1 MFLDAPPEVTARRV
15 ASLGTLVS
23 ALEMLSQTRKFED
36 GELLSGQLAS
46 MRPKFA
52 KRFPRLTRALSS
64 KKAAVALYGVQAG
77 ASAATLVWGHKR
89 GVRAAGSAV
98 LAVTGAA
105 GRLHTPFGGDGADQ
119 LQQVINVVLASTGTF
134 KDGEKARDV
143 AMRALALETTISY
156 VASGVVKLV
165 SPVWLSGE
173 AFSGVIRTHNYGD
186 PRIFQLVHKYPLL
199 GKLITWGTVA
209 AEVGFP
215 LVFVLPK
222 PAAKAWL
229 GSMTLFHLGI
239 GQFMGLN
246 RFVLAFGATHP
257 ALLYVLAQSEKPALT
272 HSARRAL
279 TDGAK
284 PALTAKAAA

>member
-1 MFLDAPPEVTARRV
+1 MFLSAPPEVTARRV

-23 ALEMLSQTRKFED
+23 ALEMLSRHRTFED

-46 MRPKFA
+46 TRPRFA

-77 ASAATLVWGHKR
+77 ASAATLIWAHRR
-89 GVRAAGSAV
+89 GVRAVGSAV
-98 LAVTGAA
+98 LAATGVA
-105 GRLHTPFGGDGADQ
+105 GREYTPFGRDGADQ
-119 LQQVINVVLASTGTF
+119 LQQVVNVVLASTGTL
-134 KDGEKARDV
+134 KDDEKARDL
-143 AMRALALETTISY
+143 AMRALALETTLAY

-173 AFSGVIRTHNYGD
+173 AFSGVIRTQNYGD
-186 PRIFQLVHKYPLL
+186 PRVFPLVHTYPVL
-199 GKLITWGTVA
+199 GKLVTWTTVA

-222 PAAKAWL
+222 PAATAYL

-239 GQFMGLN
+239 GQLMGLN
-246 RFVLAFGATHP
+246 RFVPAFGATHP
-257 ALLYVLAQSEKPALT
+257 ALLYVLRRNEK
-272 HSARRAL
+272 RA
-279 TDGAK
+279 A
-284 PALTAKAAA
+284 PVEKAAAAPALAAA

>member
-1 MFLDAPPEVTARRV
+1 MFLSAPPEVTARRV

-23 ALEMLSQTRKFED
+23 ALEMLSQSRKFED
-36 GELLSGQLAS
+36 GEMLSGQLGNT
-46 MRPKFA
+46 RPKFA
-52 KRFPRLTRALSS
+52 KRFPRLTRALES
-64 KKAAVALYGVQAG
+64 KKAAVALYGIQAG
-77 ASAATLVWGHKR
+77 ASAATLVWGHRR
-89 GVRAAGSAV
+89 GVRTAGSAV

-105 GRLHTPFGGDGADQ
+105 GRLRSPYGGDGADQ

-134 KDGEKARDV
+134 MDGEKARDV

-173 AFSGVIRTHNYGD
+173 AFNGVIRTHNYGD
-186 PRIFQLVHKYPLL
+186 QRVYRLVHRYPVV
-199 GKLITWGTVA
+199 GKLVTWGTIA
-209 AEVGFP
+209 AEVSFP

-222 PAAKAWL
+222 PAAKAFL

-257 ALLYVLAQSEKPALT
+257 ALLYVFAQQEK
-272 HSARRAL
+272 
-279 TDGAK
+279 GAE
-284 PALTAKAAA
+284 LAAAHATASPAAQG

>member
-1 MFLDAPPEVTARRV
+1 
-15 ASLGTLVS
+15 
-23 ALEMLSQTRKFED
+23 
-36 GELLSGQLAS
+36 

-52 KRFPRLTRALSS
+52 KRFPRLTRVLSS

-77 ASAATLVWGHKR
+77 ASAATLIWGHKR
-89 GVRAAGSAV
+89 AVRTTGSAV

-119 LQQVINVVLASTGTF
+119 LQQVVNVVLASTGTF

-186 PRIFQLVHKYPLL
+186 PHLFQLVHKYPLL

-222 PAAKAWL
+222 PAARAWL
-229 GSMTLFHLGI
+229 GSMSLFHLGI

-257 ALLYVLAQSEKPALT
+257 AILYVLDQSEGRAALT
-272 HSARRAL
+272 GRTSAAV
-279 TDGAK
+279 TSA
-284 PALTAKAAA
+284 PAAA

>member
-1 MFLDAPPEVTARRV
+1 MFLSAPPEVTARRV

-23 ALEMLSQTRKFED
+23 ALEMLSQHRKFED
-36 GELLSGQLAS
+36 GELLSGQLGS
-46 MRPKFA
+46 MRPQLA

-98 LAVTGAA
+98 LAATGAA

-134 KDGEKARDV
+134 KDDEKARDV

-165 SPVWLSGE
+165 SPLWLSGE
-173 AFSGVIRTHNYGD
+173 AFSGVIRTQNYGD
-186 PRIFQLVHKYPLL
+186 QRVFKLVHKYPMV
-199 GKLITWGTVA
+199 GKVVTWGTVA

-257 ALLYVLAQSEKPALT
+257 ALLYVLAQSDKQTALPGPAKAPAALT
-272 HSARRAL
+272 
-279 TDGAK
+279 
-284 PALTAKAAA
+284 PASE

>member
-1 MFLDAPPEVTARRV
+1 MFLSAPPEVTARRV

-23 ALEMLSQTRKFED
+23 ALEMLSQSRKFED
-36 GELLSGQLAS
+36 GEMLSGQVANT
-46 MRPKFA
+46 RPKFA
-52 KRFPRLTRALSS
+52 RRFPRLTRALES
-64 KKAAVALYGVQAG
+64 KKAAVALYGIQAG
-77 ASAATLVWGHKR
+77 ASAATLIWGHKR
-89 GVRAAGSAV
+89 AVRTAGSAV

-105 GRLHTPFGGDGADQ
+105 GRVRSPFGGDGADQ
-119 LQQVINVVLASTGTF
+119 LQQVINVVLAATGTF
-134 KDGEKARDV
+134 KDGEQARDV

-173 AFSGVIRTHNYGD
+173 AFTGVIRTHNYGD
-186 PRIFQLVHKYPLL
+186 QRVYRLVHRYPLL
-199 GKLITWGTVA
+199 GRLVTWGTIA
-209 AEVGFP
+209 AEVSFP

-222 PAAKAWL
+222 PAARAYL

-257 ALLYVLAQSEKPALT
+257 ALLYVFARNEQRPGPA
-272 HSARRAL
+272 AEAL
-279 TDGAK
+279 
-284 PALTAKAAA
+284 AAA

>member
-1 MFLDAPPEVTARRV
+1 
-15 ASLGTLVS
+15 
-23 ALEMLSQTRKFED
+23 MLSQHHKFED
-36 GELLSGQLAS
+36 GELLSAQLES
-46 MRPKFA
+46 TRPAFVKKFP
-52 KRFPRLTRALSS
+52 KLTRALSS

-98 LAVTGAA
+98 LAATGAIS
-105 GRLHTPFGGDGADQ
+105 RLRTPFGGDGADH
-119 LQQVINVVLASTGTF
+119 LQQVINVVLASTATF

-173 AFSGVIRTHNYGD
+173 AFSGVIRTQNYGD
-186 PRIFQLVHKYPLL
+186 PRIFKLVDKYPLV
-199 GKLITWGTVA
+199 GKLVTWGTVA
-209 AEVGFP
+209 VEVGFP

-229 GSMTLFHLGI
+229 GSMTAFHLGI

-257 ALLYVLAQSEKPALT
+257 ALLYVFAEQEK
-272 HSARRAL
+272 RA
-279 TDGAK
+279 
-284 PALTAKAAA
+284 ALTAKSDG

>member
-1 MFLDAPPEVTARRV
+1 M

-36 GELLSGQLAS
+36 GEMLSGQIAN

-52 KRFPRLTRALSS
+52 KRFPRLTRALES
-64 KKAAVALYGVQAG
+64 KKAAAALYGVQAG
-77 ASAATLVWGHKR
+77 ASAATLIWGHKR
-89 GVRAAGSAV
+89 AVRTAGSAV

-105 GRLHTPFGGDGADQ
+105 GRLRSPFGGDGADQ
-119 LQQVINVVLASTGTF
+119 LQQVINIVLASTGTF

-186 PRIFQLVHKYPLL
+186 QRIYQLVHKYPML

-257 ALLYVLAQSEKPALT
+257 ALLYVFAQSEQPALT

-279 TDGAK
+279 TAGAK
-284 PALTAKAAA
+284 SAPAAKAAA

>member
-1 MFLDAPPEVTARRV
+1 MFPGAPPEVTARRV

-23 ALEMLSQTRKFED
+23 ALEMLSQHRKFED
-36 GELLSGQLAS
+36 AELLSGQLAS
-46 MRPKFA
+46 VRPRFA

-77 ASAATLVWGHKR
+77 ASAATLIWAHQR
-89 GVRAAGSAV
+89 GVRAVGSAV

-105 GRLHTPFGGDGADQ
+105 GRLYTPFGGDGADQ
-119 LQQVINVVLASTGTF
+119 LQQVVNVVLASTGTF
-134 KDGEKARDV
+134 QDEEQARDV
-143 AMRALALETTISY
+143 AMRALALETTIAY

-173 AFSGVIRTHNYGD
+173 AFSGVIRTHSYGD
-186 PRIFQLVHKYPLL
+186 PQVFQLVHRYPML
-199 GKLITWGTVA
+199 GKLVTWTTVA

-222 PAAKAWL
+222 PAAKAYL

-257 ALLYVLAQSEKPALT
+257 ALLYVFRQNEKHAAPLE
-272 HSARRAL
+272 
-279 TDGAK
+279 
-284 PALTAKAAA
+284 KAAAAPALAAA

>member
-1 MFLDAPPEVTARRV
+1 M

-23 ALEMLSQTRKFED
+23 ALEMLSQTRKFTD
-36 GELLSGQLAS
+36 GELLSGQLES
-46 MRPKFA
+46 TRPKFA
-52 KRFPRLTRALSS
+52 KRFPRLTRALNS

-77 ASAATLVWGHKR
+77 ASAATLIWGHKR

-105 GRLHTPFGGDGADQ
+105 GRLHSPFGGDGADQ
-119 LQQVINVVLASTGTF
+119 LQQVINVVLAATGTF
-134 KDGEKARDV
+134 QDDDKARDV

-173 AFSGVIRTHNYGD
+173 AFSGVVRTHNYGD
-186 PRIFQLVHKYPLL
+186 PHVYQLVHKYPLL
-199 GKLITWGTVA
+199 GKLVTWGTVA
-209 AEVGFP
+209 AEIGFP

-222 PAAKAWL
+222 PAAKAYL

-239 GQFMGLN
+239 GQVMGLN

-257 ALLYVLAQSEKPALT
+257 AILYTLTRNEERAASAGKTPAAPAL
-272 HSARRAL
+272 A
-279 TDGAK
+279 
-284 PALTAKAAA
+284 PA

>member
-1 MFLDAPPEVTARRV
+1 MFLSAPPEVTARRV

-36 GELLSGQLAS
+36 GEMLSGQLAN

-52 KRFPRLTRALSS
+52 KRFPRLTRALES

-77 ASAATLVWGHKR
+77 ASAATLIWGHKR
-89 GVRAAGSAV
+89 GVRTAGSAV

-105 GRLHTPFGGDGADQ
+105 GRLRSPFGGDGADQ
-119 LQQVINVVLASTGTF
+119 LQQVINIVLASTGTF
-134 KDGEKARDV
+134 QDNEKARDV

-186 PRIFQLVHKYPLL
+186 KRVYELVHKYPML

-222 PAAKAWL
+222 PAAKAYL

-257 ALLYVLAQSEKPALT
+257 ALLYVFAQQEQ
-272 HSARRAL
+272 RAL
-279 TDGAK
+279 SAGKTSAALA
-284 PALTAKAAA
+284 PAAS

>member
-1 MFLDAPPEVTARRV
+1 MFLNDAPEVTARRV

-23 ALEMLSQTRKFED
+23 SLEMLSQHRKLDD
-36 GELLSGQLAS
+36 GELLSAQLES
-46 MRPKFA
+46 TRPKFA
-52 KRFPRLTRALSS
+52 KRFPKLTRALSS

-77 ASAATLVWGHKR
+77 ASAATMIWGHKR

-105 GRLHTPFGGDGADQ
+105 SRLRTPYGGDGADQ

-134 KDGEKARDV
+134 KDGEKGRDV

-186 PRIFQLVHKYPLL
+186 PNIYKLVHKYPML
-199 GKLITWGTVA
+199 GKLITWTTVA

-222 PAAKAWL
+222 PAAKAYL

-246 RFVLAFGATHP
+246 RFVLAFAATHP
-257 ALLYVLAQSEKPALT
+257 ALLYVFAQSDKSPAL
-272 HSARRAL
+272 AGKA
-279 TDGAK
+279 
-284 PALTAKAAA
+284 PAAALAPAAA

>member
-1 MFLDAPPEVTARRV
+1 MFLSTPPEVTARRV

-36 GELLSGQLAS
+36 GEMLSGQVAN

-52 KRFPRLTRALSS
+52 ERFPRLTRALES
-64 KKAAVALYGVQAG
+64 KKAAAALYGVQAG
-77 ASAATLVWGHKR
+77 ASAATLIWGHKR
-89 GVRAAGSAV
+89 GVRTAGSAV

-105 GRLHTPFGGDGADQ
+105 GRLRSPFGGDGADQ

-156 VASGVVKLV
+156 VASGLVKLV

-173 AFSGVIRTHNYGD
+173 AFTGVIRTHNYGD
-186 PRIFQLVHKYPLL
+186 QRVYRLVHRYPTV
-199 GKLITWGTVA
+199 GKLVTWGTIA
-209 AEVGFP
+209 AEISFP

-222 PAAKAWL
+222 PAAKAYL

-257 ALLYVLAQSEKPALT
+257 ALLYVFAQSDKRAEPAWK
-272 HSARRAL
+272 A
-279 TDGAK
+279 
-284 PALTAKAAA
+284 PAAIAAVAKAA